1 MLIASAAMRG
11 HVLAGAWVLFACL
24 SGPVHAGEKTDIL
37 TLTNGDEITGEIKK
51 LERGTLRFKTDSLD
65 TVSVIWTDVVG
76 LTSKDLMEV
85 ELSSGEK
92 LYGSLT
98 MAEDTEESEERRLHV
113 VGESS
118 LAAVTLSNVIRIT
131 PLESTFRERL
141 DGSIKAGLSV
151 AAASDQRDFN
161 FGFNLESR
169 SRKYLRTI
177 NANSFISR
185 REGAEDTNRNE
196 VSVGL
201 QRFLGERRYWLTR
214 AEFLKNDE
222 LGIDLRSVIG
232 GGYGSYL
239 VQNNI
244 NVFSLAGG
252 LVVNHERLI
261 DIAED
266 NTSLEALAALQYSRV
281 RLHTPEI
288 DLLLGLG
295 VFRTLTEGQRWR
307 AEFTISLRQE
317 LVEDLFI
324 DLSGWDSYDSQPGI
338 EGVETNDWGLSTSLG
353 WSW

>member
-1 MLIASAAMRG
+1 ML
-11 HVLAGAWVLFACL
+11 L
-24 SGPVHAGEKTDIL
+24 SCVSGLVRADEKTDIL
-37 TLTNGDEITGEIKK
+37 TLTNGDEITGEVKK
-51 LERGTLRFKTDSLD
+51 LERGTLRFKTDSLG

-76 LTSKDLMEV
+76 LSSKDLMEV

-98 MAEDTEESEERRLHV
+98 MAEEVDGEEQRMHV

-118 LAAVTLSNVIRIT
+118 LAAVSLANVIRIT
-131 PLESTFRERL
+131 PLESTVRERL

-169 SRKYLRTI
+169 SRKYLRTMS
-177 NANSFISR
+177 ANSFISR

-196 VSVGL
+196 VTVGL

-214 AEFLKNDE
+214 AEFVNNDE
-222 LGIDLRSVIG
+222 LGIDLRSVVG

-239 VQNNI
+239 VQNNV

-252 LVVNHERLI
+252 LVVNHERLA
-261 DIAED
+261 DVVED
-266 NTSLEALAALQYSRV
+266 NTSLEMLAALQYSRV

-288 DLLLGLG
+288 DLLLNLG
-295 VFRTLTEGQRWR
+295 IFRTLTEGDRWR
-307 AEFTISLRQE
+307 AEFTASLRQE

-324 DLSGWDSYDSQPGI
+324 DLTGWDSYDSQPGI
-338 EGVETNDWGLSTSLG
+338 EGAETNDWGLSTSLG